1 MVITRYLFEINQS
14 FAVMKL
20 VLDVSEND
28 VSLSLNKDQTNET
41 KKYVACLIVGEN
53 ELEKKLKYEP
63 EIEQKY
69 QKNMTR
75 SNSSVTKISN
85 WRKNNHEENLFCE
98 SSRV

>member
-1 MVITRYLFEINQS
+1 MVITRYLFEFNQS

-53 ELEKKLKYEP
+53 ELRNQWK
-63 EIEQKY
+63 
-69 QKNMTR
+69 M
-75 SNSSVTKISN
+75 
-85 WRKNNHEENLFCE
+85 WH
-98 SSRV
+98 